1 MTKSLKSLWARF
13 LFLDRGILPSR
24 KLLIIYSLLS
34 LGLIALSFTDIS
46 WVYLISVNVLFI
58 LASLLDLLFI
68 PKRKDI
74 DVSRHIDDELERG
87 LDYEVAI
94 KLSNRSVYPCTFR
107 MVDDLPQT
115 FSNTFPVYGAADA
128 ESTSKVIYHT
138 TAPIRGKYDLE
149 KIYIRYAS
157 RLGLWERQMATN
169 KKDTIKVIP
178 DLTETRHYLKDAQA
192 FLLHEG
198 MKIRKHQSGT
208 GEFAQIRNY
217 VVGDDPRM
225 INWRQTAKLQEV
237 MTNEYE
243 PEHGKHITILI
254 DCGRMMGVE
263 LDEGSR
269 LEKTIEASITVAAA
283 ALKNGDY
290 VGVLAFSSDIKVYV
304 PPEKGMN
311 HLQRILQSIYHL
323 QADAKESNYAGV
335 MGYLQTV
342 QKKRSLILLFSDI
355 QTFLHEESTLHYIKR
370 LRQKHLF
377 LMIGIEDEE
386 LIKET
391 NVKPENVQLAMRK
404 SIAQQQIQIKKR
416 RKAKWQAQGLI
427 MIEAKEDKLATIAV
441 SRVIHWMN
449 QGLL

>member
-1 MTKSLKSLWARF
+1 MTKSSKSLWARF
-13 LFLDRGILPSR
+13 LFLDKGILPSR
-24 KLLIIYSLLS
+24 RLLVIYALLS
-34 LGLIALSFTDIS
+34 LALLLLSLADIS
-46 WVYLISVNVLFI
+46 WVFLISVNVLFI
-58 LASLLDLLFI
+58 LASFFDLLFV

-74 DVSRHIDDELERG
+74 QVMRHVEDEMERG

-94 KLSNRSVYPCTFR
+94 KFSNRSNYPCTFR
-107 MVDDLPQT
+107 MIDDLPQS
-115 FSNTFPVYGAADA
+115 FKKKFPIWGVVKAH
-128 ESTSKVIYHT
+128 STSRLTYKT
-138 TAPIRGKYDLE
+138 TAQVRGKYELA

-157 RLGLWERQMATN
+157 RFGLWEKQMAVEDT
-169 KKDTIKVIP
+169 DTIKVIP
-178 DLTETRHYLKDAQA
+178 DLTETRQYLENAQA
-192 FLLHEG
+192 FLLYEG
-198 MKIRKHQSGT
+198 LKIRRQQSGT
-208 GEFAQIRNY
+208 GEFSRVRNY

-243 PEHGKHITILI
+243 PEHGKYITILI

-263 LDEGSR
+263 LKEGNR
-269 LEKTIEASITVAAA
+269 LEKTLEASITVAAA

-355 QTFLHEESTLHYIKR
+355 HTFLHEESTLHYIKR
-370 LRQKHLF
+370 LRKKHLF
-377 LMIGIEDEE
+377 LMVGIEDEE
-386 LIKET
+386 LVKET
-391 NVKPENVQLAMRK
+391 NLSPDNVQQAMQK
-404 SIAQQQIQIKKR
+404 SIAQQQVQVKKR
-416 RKAKWQAQGLI
+416 RKARWEAQGLI
-427 MIEAKEDKLATIAV
+427 MIEAKEDKLATVAV